1 MPKLRAVNAGDQ
13 AENPIQSVADAVDHG
28 TFIDTLVQMQK
39 VIARR
44 VDDPDTN
51 PTALAALSR
60 QVIELTKEIEAAR
73 VLRAAESGEPSK
85 EVSKLDAG
93 REAFD
98 PYSA

>member
-1 MPKLRAVNAGDQ
+1 MVSLRAVNAGDHV
-13 AENPIQSVADAVDHG
+13 ENPITTVADAVDRG

-44 VDDPDTN
+44 VDDPETN

-60 QVIELTKEIEAAR
+60 QVIELTKEIETAR
-73 VLRAAESGEPSK
+73 VLRAAESGEAPK
-85 EVSKLDAG
+85 EVSKVDAG

-98 PYSA
+98 PHTA